1 MPVHWSEI
9 VRRTGAIMSKSK
21 STSIRRK
28 PRPEDRMLYC
38 AVLTPLGDDGFAVAF
53 PDFPDAAPDDVGAD
67 TLCEAYGMAEEALA
81 EHVRGLLARGETL
94 PEPTPPDQL
103 PAAPPAGAALFMVPV
118 RLEPRRV
125 VKVTLTMTEQEKDTL
140 DAVAADWNMSRS
152 QVVVAAIRDLCDRM
166 GCP

>member
-1 MPVHWSEI
+1 
-9 VRRTGAIMSKSK
+9 
-21 STSIRRK
+21 
-28 PRPEDRMLYC
+28 MLYC
-38 AVLTPLGDDGFAVAF
+38 AVLTPLGDDGFAVTF
-53 PDFPDAAPDDVGAD
+53 PDFADAAPGDVGAD

-81 EHVRGLLARGETL
+81 EHVRGLLARGEAL

-103 PAAPPAGAALFMVPV
+103 PTAPPAGAALFMVPV

-140 DAVAADWNMSRS
+140 DTVAADWNMSRS
-152 QVVVAAIRDLCDRM
+152 QVVVAALRALCDRM